1 MIIVFSPWI
10 CRSRPQG
17 CYLRLLSTRLYAAE
31 RLLHVPLFPT
41 PLGRHAA
48 SDAILPLGRHAALVA
63 ISHGRGAFDAILP
76 LGRHATLVAISLGR
90 GALIATLPP
99 GRHATLVAISLGRGR
114 FTARVLT
121 WHEQRCSGFGA
132 FPGVIPSGRR
142 IRTTMTVRRDF
153 LAELPP
159 GQVDGL
165 IASHSTSTGQGPART
180 IQELMRSTIPTHLD
194 SGYPHE
200 WVDEGAS
207 SKGIRPQSSTLTRLS
222 ICSPSGSP
230 TLTARR

>member
-1 MIIVFSPWI
+1 M
-10 CRSRPQG
+10 
-17 CYLRLLSTRLYAAE
+17 RLLSTWLYAAE
-31 RLLHVPLFPT
+31 WLLHVPLFPT
-41 PLGRHAA
+41 PLGRHA
-48 SDAILPLGRHAALVA
+48 S
-63 ISHGRGAFDAILP
+63 
-76 LGRHATLVAISLGR
+76 LVAISLGR

-207 SKGIRPQSSTLTRLS
+207 SKGIRPQSSPLTRLS

-230 TLTARR
+230 TLTAPSARVSAGLVVRTGEQHPSPLRASARS